1 MQSETS
7 LAGPRVRPRGRG
19 RHPAVPDLDA
29 SKAKTPA
36 RILVVEDDALV
47 RMPLTDALREA
58 GYVVVE
64 TSTAD
69 AAWRFLATDQ
79 HIDLLISDIRTPGGI
94 DGLDLARRL
103 SAKLP
108 HIPVILTT
116 GFNPRAQESAAFQ
129 VLRKPYDMDDLLDL
143 VARRLDQPSRL
154 S

>member
-1 MQSETS
+1 M
-7 LAGPRVRPRGRG
+7 A
-19 RHPAVPDLDA
+19 AADLGA
-29 SKAKTPA
+29 PKATVPA
-36 RILVVEDDALV
+36 RLLVVEDDALV

-69 AAWRFLATDQ
+69 AAWRFLLTDQ
-79 HIDLLISDIRTPGGI
+79 HVDLLITDIRTPGSM
-94 DGLDLARRL
+94 DGLDLAQRL

-116 GFNPRAQESAAFQ
+116 GFNPRAGEGTEFQ
-129 VLRKPYDMDDLLDL
+129 ILRKPYDLDDLLDL
-143 VARRLDQPSRL
+143 VARSLAPPPRS